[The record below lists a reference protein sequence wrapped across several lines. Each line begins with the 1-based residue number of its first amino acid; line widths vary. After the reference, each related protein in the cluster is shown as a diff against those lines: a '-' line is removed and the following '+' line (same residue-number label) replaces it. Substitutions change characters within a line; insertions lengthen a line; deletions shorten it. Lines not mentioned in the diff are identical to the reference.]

1 MARPPSITDEE
12 VLAAARAVL
21 LAKGV
26 GATVEEVA
34 ERCHVGVATIFR
46 RFPTK
51 RALFTAAMSMTNDE
65 EWTKFQA
72 RRAEATRKGNGAVTP
87 RQGLI
92 DLANTM
98 LLSARKMIP
107 LMMMRMATP
116 PLMDKEHGPARAKW
130 ILRNLTD
137 FFREEIEA
145 GNVREMD
152 PRVAARVWLGAI
164 RHIVMFEAMGPDVD
178 DFPTEDFIEGL
189 ADMFAVPARKP
200 RKH

>member
-1 MARPPSITDEE
+1 MARPPGITDEE

-51 RALFTAAMSMTNDE
+51 QALFTAAMSMTNDE
-65 EWTKFQA
+65 EWTQFLA
-72 RRAEATRKGNGAVTP
+72 RRADTAKQGRGAHDP
-87 RQGLI
+87 RQGLL
-92 DLANTM
+92 DLAHTM
-98 LLSARKMIP
+98 LVSLRKIMP
-107 LMMMRMATP
+107 LMMMRIATS
-116 PLMDKEHGPARAKW
+116 PLMDKEHGAARAKW
-130 ILRNLTD
+130 ILQSLTD
-137 FFREEIEA
+137 FFRQEIEA

-164 RHIVMFEAMGPDVD
+164 RQIVLFETVGVD
-178 DFPTEDFIEGL
+178 DFPANDFIEGL
-189 ADMFAVPARKP
+189 ADMFARPARKP
-200 RKH
+200 RKK